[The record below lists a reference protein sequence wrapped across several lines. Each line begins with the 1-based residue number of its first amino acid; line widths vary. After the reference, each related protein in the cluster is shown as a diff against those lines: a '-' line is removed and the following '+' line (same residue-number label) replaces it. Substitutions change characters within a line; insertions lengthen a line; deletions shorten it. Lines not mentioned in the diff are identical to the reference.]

1 MIRVVH
7 YINQFFG
14 QIAGREK
21 AGIGPRI
28 VDGAVGPG
36 VLIDK
41 LLGGQGKVTATVI
54 CGDDYFAED
63 PERAASEIASLVAE
77 QKPHMFIAG
86 PAFNAGP
93 YGLACGK
100 MCKTVQERLSIPA
113 VTGMFHKNPGVGL
126 YRRHV
131 LIIETAHSESGMA
144 KAMPKMVNLSR
155 KLLSGKGL
163 GAAAQEGYLPRLVK
177 ENVIVDKL
185 AAERAIDYLLKKIRG
200 EPVESEISLSG

>member
-1 MIRVVH
+1 
-7 YINQFFG
+7 
-14 QIAGREK
+14 
-21 AGIGPRI
+21 
-28 VDGAVGPG
+28 

-41 LLGGQGKVTATVI
+41 LLAGRGKVTATVI

-63 PERAASEIASLVAE
+63 PERVASEITDLIVG
-77 QKPHMFIAG
+77 QRPQMFIAG

-113 VTGMFHKNPGVGL
+113 VTGMFPENPGVGL

-131 LIIETAHSESGMA
+131 LIVETGRTASAMA
-144 KAMPKMVNLSR
+144 KAMPKMVKLSR
-155 KLLSGKGL
+155 RLLSGKRL
-163 GAAAQEGYLPRLVK
+163 GPASDEGYMPRLVK
-177 ENVIVDKL
+177 ENVITDKL

-200 EPVESEISLSG
+200 EPVESEISLSR

>member
-7 YINQFFG
+7 YVNQFFG

-21 AGIGPRI
+21 GGIGPRI
-28 VDGAVGPG
+28 VEGAVGPG

-41 LLGGQGKVTATVI
+41 LLAGRGKVTATVI

-63 PERAASEIASLVAE
+63 PERVASEITDLIVG
-77 QKPHMFIAG
+77 QRPQMFIAG

-113 VTGMFHKNPGVGL
+113 VAGMFPENPGVGL

-131 LIIETAHSESGMA
+131 LIVETGRTASAMA
-144 KAMPKMVNLSR
+144 KAMPKMVKLSR
-155 KLLSGKGL
+155 RLLSGKRL
-163 GAAAQEGYLPRLVK
+163 GPASDEGYMPRLVK
-177 ENVIVDKL
+177 ENVITDKL

-200 EPVESEISLSG
+200 EPVESEISLSR